1 MTTPISI
8 LLRLAD
14 NNGLTVDAF
23 SRVLNAAKVKNSK
36 PHDKPEK
43 IADGGGLALYIPTTG
58 AKTWRY
64 RFRLAGKEQTLTLG
78 GYPEVSL
85 EYARK
90 AHRAARWLVERG
102 ESPLSYVQREIES
115 NLAEKRAAELGTFGA
130 VAEKWLDA
138 TKKTLAART
147 LTHRKA
153 MINKY
158 VLPEL
163 KDKKISGITRKSL
176 SSLLGKIDQTT
187 PETAK
192 HCRIYIKQIF
202 DYALDHELVQGNP
215 IPQAKVLVNNAS
227 RKPLPRKALPLN
239 RLGAFLATLA
249 DAPGSDPRTKAA
261 LKLVILTWT
270 RTSEVTAAQWSEFD
284 LDNAVWLIPAERMK
298 ANETHTVYL
307 SRQAVSLL
315 KDLKNLTLG
324 KYLFPNKRDPQ
335 RPMGRTTLTEWRK
348 RWGFASEMEVH
359 GFRAVGSTWANESG
373 KYRSDV
379 IEVALAHKEQD
390 RVRAAY
396 NRAQFVNELRD
407 LWQDWANICDEK
419 EAASRT
425 EVQNI
430 IMLTTEGSGNADAK
444 CLG

>member
-8 LLRLAD
+8 LLKLAD

-23 SRVLNAAKVKNSK
+23 ARALNAAKVKNSK
-36 PHDKPEK
+36 PHGKPEK
-43 IADGGGLALYIPTTG
+43 IADGGGLALYIPPTG

-78 GYPEVSL
+78 GYPEISL
-85 EYARK
+85 EFARK

-102 ESPLSYVQREIES
+102 ESPLSYVHKEIES
-115 NLAEKRAAELGTFGA
+115 HLAEKQAAELGTFGA
-130 VAEKWLDA
+130 VVEKWLDA
-138 TKKTLAART
+138 TKSTLAART
-147 LTHRKA
+147 LSHRKA

-158 VLPEL
+158 VLSEL
-163 KDKKISGITRKSL
+163 KDKQICGITRKAL
-176 SSLLGKIDQTT
+176 SALLGKIDQTT

-215 IPQAKVLVNNAS
+215 IPPAKVLVNNSS
-227 RKPLPRKALPLN
+227 RKPRPRKALPLN
-239 RLGAFLATLA
+239 LLGKFLTTLA
-249 DAPGSDPRTKAA
+249 DAPDSDPRTKAA
-261 LKLVILTWT
+261 MKLVILTWT

-284 LDNAVWLIPAERMK
+284 LDNAIWLIPAERMK
-298 ANETHTVYL
+298 ANETHTVFL
-307 SRQAVSLL
+307 SRQAVATL
-315 KDLKNLTLG
+315 KELKNLTSG

-348 RWGFASEMEVH
+348 RWGFADKMEVH
-359 GFRAVGSTWANESG
+359 GFRAVASTWANESG

-396 NRAQFVNELRD
+396 NRAQFINELRD
-407 LWQDWANICDEK
+407 LWQDWANVCDEK
-419 EAASRT
+419 EKVSRA
-425 EVQNI
+425 ERV
-430 IMLTTEGSGNADAK
+430 S
-444 CLG
+444 